1 MNALPLIISK
11 AFRQDDDRTIELRED
26 VAGQVLLH
34 SLHLDEKT
42 FASLEQALAT
52 HPFSKKRKEDDV
64 LCFRSIETPIGDPK
78 RYLGLTI
85 LNSGSRHHLKIELT
99 PASVAIFQGVY
110 DAWKAR
116 FEESRSS
123 HHS

>member
-42 FASLEQALAT
+42 FA
-52 HPFSKKRKEDDV
+52 RKEDDV